1 MVEQHQEDQMKLTSI
16 GLMAGGL
23 MLPASCVMA
32 ANTFTTGPSTGIGE
46 PAFQSQGLLPE
57 TPEQS
62 TGLAPGT
69 LRQQSP
75 VEPNSSGVPPENSVL
90 PQNSTGGTPP
100 PNTGG

>member
-23 MLPASCVMA
+23 MFAASSVMA
-32 ANTFTTGPSTGIGE
+32 ANTFTTGQLTGIGE
-46 PAFQSQGLLPE
+46 PGFQSQSLLPE
-57 TPEQS
+57 TPEQN

-75 VEPNSSGVPPENSVL
+75 VLPNSSSVPDNSVL